1 MSVSMTPK
9 GRLSLP
15 APQSLVTD
23 YCQCLQPHRDSQ
35 LSSPETTSSDSMSAE
50 ALSEAVAEVNLEH
63 TCDHVKAVFP
73 RCPNILLDLWASSR
87 CRSLCLSSDLKD

>member
-1 MSVSMTPK
+1 MENDP
-9 GRLSLP
+9 SLP
-15 APQSLVTD
+15 RSLLLGASSPTTVSVYNLTVT
-23 YCQCLQPHRDSQ
+23 PSFPA
-35 LSSPETTSSDSMSAE
+35 PETTSSDSMSAE

-73 RCPNILLDLWASSR
+73 RSPNILLDLWASSR